1 MAIRCIALD
10 MDYTTLDRMGR
21 LSPGNRAALER
32 AIQKGIHIVIAS
44 GRSRISLPADVLA
57 VPGIEYAVTSNGA
70 AVYYLRALPKQAEE
84 EAEVGVAQLHHGG
97 GVLGGQAGCCPRRNK
112 AASSSKYISSVG
124 MSSSLFMISAAIDFF
139 L

>member
-44 GRSRISLPADVLA
+44 GRDKNGTSFVYEPLGLEQGNHYLA
-57 VPGIEYAVTSNGA
+57 LVNGQII
-70 AVYYLRALPKQAEE
+70 Y
-84 EAEVGVAQLHHGG
+84 
-97 GVLGGQAGCCPRRNK
+97 
-112 AASSSKYISSVG
+112 
-124 MSSSLFMISAAIDFF
+124 DFEKKI
-139 L
+139 